1 MKQYIDLLQD
11 VYLNGIWKD
20 PARAGMPR
28 TKEVFCRTMRFNM
41 ADGFPLLTTKKM
53 FTKGIVSELLWVLKG
68 DTNIQ
73 YLLEHDN
80 KIWVDDCYKF
90 YRRRG
95 GKMTKDE
102 WLEAVKAG
110 KKFDKVLLKQGL
122 EGAQFRELMELL
134 KENDI
139 QFQFVPAE
147 RLNRAVRGA
156 HQGVLAYISQID
168 YVDIEQLV
176 NNALG
181 RSENPLLVI
190 LDGVS
195 DVRNLG
201 AIGRRLECAGG
212 HGIIVPAKGGAAI
225 NADAVKASAGALM
238 RMDTCKVSNLRV
250 AAYYLQQSG
259 FRLIAAT
266 EKTDNLIYD
275 VDMTG
280 PCAIIMGSEG
290 KGISQSMLDL
300 ADDKAAIPMAGEI
313 TSLNVSV
320 ASAVLMY
327 AAVRQR
333 RAKG

>member
-1 MKQYIDLLQD
+1 M
-11 VYLNGIWKD
+11 
-20 PARAGMPR
+20 
-28 TKEVFCRTMRFNM
+28 EE
-41 ADGFPLLTTKKM
+41 KKM
-53 FTKGIVSELLWVLKG
+53 
-68 DTNIQ
+68 Q
-73 YLLEHDN
+73 YLFGMHP
-80 KIWVDDCYKF
+80 V
-90 YRRRG
+90 
-95 GKMTKDE
+95 
-102 WLEAVKAG
+102 LEAVKAG
-110 KKFDKVLLKQGL
+110 KNFDKVLLKQGL
-122 EGAQFRELMELL
+122 EGNQFRELLELL
-134 KENDI
+134 KLNEI
-139 QFQFVPAE
+139 PFQFVPGE
-147 RLNRAVRGA
+147 RISRAVRGA

-176 NNALG
+176 NNALA

-201 AIGRRLECAGG
+201 AIARSLECAGG
-212 HGIIVPAKGGAAI
+212 NGIIVPAKGGAAI

-238 RMDTCKVSNLRV
+238 RIDTCKVPNLRV

-266 EKTDNLIYD
+266 EKTDRLLYD

-290 KGISQSMLDL
+290 KGISQAMLDL
-300 ADDKAAIPMAGEI
+300 ADDKAAIPMTGEI

-327 AAVRQR
+327 EAVRQR
-333 RAKG
+333 ITK

>member
-1 MKQYIDLLQD
+1 M
-11 VYLNGIWKD
+11 
-20 PARAGMPR
+20 
-28 TKEVFCRTMRFNM
+28 EE
-41 ADGFPLLTTKKM
+41 KKM
-53 FTKGIVSELLWVLKG
+53 
-68 DTNIQ
+68 Q
-73 YLLEHDN
+73 YLFGMHP
-80 KIWVDDCYKF
+80 V
-90 YRRRG
+90 
-95 GKMTKDE
+95 
-102 WLEAVKAG
+102 LEAVKAG

-122 EGAQFRELMELL
+122 EGQQFRELMELL
-134 KENDI
+134 KENEI
-139 QFQFVPAE
+139 PFQFVPAE
-147 RLNRAVRGA
+147 RLNRAVRGS

-181 RSENPLLVI
+181 LSENPLLVI

-201 AIGRRLECAGG
+201 AIARSLECAGG
-212 HGIIVPAKGGAAI
+212 HGIIVPAKGGAA
-225 NADAVKASAGALM
+225 LM
-238 RMDTCKVSNLRV
+238 RIDTCKVPNLRV
-250 AAYYLQQSG
+250 AAYYLKQSG
-259 FRLIAAT
+259 FKLVAAT

-300 ADDKAAIPMAGEI
+300 ADAKVAIPMAGEI

-327 AAVRQR
+327 EAVRQR
-333 RAKG
+333 VVK

>member
-1 MKQYIDLLQD
+1 M
-11 VYLNGIWKD
+11 
-20 PARAGMPR
+20 
-28 TKEVFCRTMRFNM
+28 
-41 ADGFPLLTTKKM
+41 
-53 FTKGIVSELLWVLKG
+53 
-68 DTNIQ
+68 Q
-73 YLLEHDN
+73 YLFGMHP
-80 KIWVDDCYKF
+80 V
-90 YRRRG
+90 
-95 GKMTKDE
+95 
-102 WLEAVKAG
+102 LEAIKAG

-122 EGAQFRELMELL
+122 EGPQFKELMDLMKQNE
-134 KENDI
+134 I
-139 QFQFVPAE
+139 PFQVVPVE

-156 HQGVLAYISQID
+156 HQGVLAYISEIE

-201 AIGRRLECAGG
+201 AIARSLECAGG

-238 RMDTCKVSNLRV
+238 RMDTCKVTNLRV

-290 KGISQSMLDL
+290 KGISQSMLEL
-300 ADDKAAIPMAGEI
+300 ADDKAAIPMSGEI

-327 AAVRQR
+327 EAVRQR
-333 RAKG
+333 IGK